1 MRRDPHYILDAF
13 GDISLAL
20 KSRSLWM
27 ALGWNDVRSRY
38 HRSKLGA
45 FWASLSILIFVSALG
60 PIYSNLLGISLREY
74 TTHLMLGLMLWGYI
88 SSIVLESGREYIN
101 STNYLVSFRLS
112 YFTLLMRVVWRNL
125 VVFLYQLI
133 VFIALTLILQ
143 LPITVSWIIA
153 PFALLA
159 ITMVALWMAL
169 LMSVFAT
176 RFRDLSELVNN
187 LLRLVFFVTPIM
199 WIPSSNPQLSLV
211 ADLNPFYHLIEVFRA
226 PVLTGD
232 INLQNWVVVSAMLLV
247 GWLLAFP
254 IFAVFRSRIAFWL

>member
-1 MRRDPHYILDAF
+1 
-13 GDISLAL
+13 
-20 KSRSLWM
+20 
-27 ALGWNDVRSRY
+27 
-38 HRSKLGA
+38 
-45 FWASLSILIFVSALG
+45 
-60 PIYSNLLGISLREY
+60 
-74 TTHLMLGLMLWGYI
+74 
-88 SSIVLESGREYIN
+88 
-101 STNYLVSFRLS
+101 LVSFRLS

-133 VFIALTLILQ
+133 VFIALALILQ

-176 RFRDLSELVNN
+176 RFRDLSELMNN

-199 WIPSSNPQLSLV
+199 WIPSPNTQLSLV

-232 INLQNWVVVSAMLLV
+232 INLQNWIVVSALLFV
-247 GWLLAFP
+247 GWLIAFP
-254 IFAVFRSRIAFWL
+254 VFATFRSRIAFWL